1 MDNIALRIKIF
12 SHHALTSGARQG
24 YVCADITVRREGAMP
39 KIAID
44 TRPDDTT
51 RERILKAAMLRFST
65 HSYEETGLRDLAADV
80 GVDPAYVHRC
90 FGSKEKLF
98 REALKATLR
107 PERIFAGEAD
117 DLPSTLAKE
126 VLMERGANEIR
137 PLDIVIR
144 SFSSPDASRVL
155 RDLLVEDFTTPLTE
169 KRRSLSQKRAA
180 LIGAFLAGVG
190 ILRDVIR
197 ADALQEGEGSEVEE
211 IIAGIIGE
219 LMGSGDP
226 RDGREM
232 PIRRSTGGKP
242 RRGEPR

>member
-1 MDNIALRIKIF
+1 
-12 SHHALTSGARQG
+12 
-24 YVCADITVRREGAMP
+24 MP

-44 TRPDDTT
+44 ARPDDTT

-80 GVDPAYVHRC
+80 GVDSAYVHRC

-98 REALKATLR
+98 YEAVKATLQ
-107 PERIFAGEAD
+107 PERIFAGEAS
-117 DLPSTLAKE
+117 DLSFTLAKE
-126 VLMERGANEIR
+126 VMVERGANEIR

-155 RDLLVEDFTTPLTE
+155 RDLLMEDFIAPLTK
-169 KRRSLSQKRAA
+169 KRRSLSPQGAA

-197 ADALQEGEGSEVEE
+197 ADPLMEGEGGEVEK
-211 IIAGIIGE
+211 IIARTISG
-219 LMGSGDP
+219 LMSGDP
-226 RDGREM
+226 NDRQEVPVRPVAENR
-232 PIRRSTGGKP
+232 PRQRRP
-242 RRGEPR
+242 Q

>member
-1 MDNIALRIKIF
+1 
-12 SHHALTSGARQG
+12 
-24 YVCADITVRREGAMP
+24 MP
-39 KIAID
+39 KISVDA
-44 TRPDDTT
+44 RSDDTT

-98 REALKATLR
+98 YEAVKATLR
-107 PERIFAGEAD
+107 AERVFAGEAD

-144 SFSSPDASRVL
+144 SFSSPEASRVL
-155 RDLLVEDFTTPLTE
+155 RDLLMEDFIDPLIE
-169 KRRSLSQKRAA
+169 KRQRLSKRRAA
-180 LIGAFLAGVG
+180 LVGALLAGVG

-197 ADALQEGEGSEVEE
+197 AEPLQSGEGEIEVLIARAIDGLMSDGADDDWVVPNLDAREE
-211 IIAGIIGE
+211 
-219 LMGSGDP
+219 
-226 RDGREM
+226 
-232 PIRRSTGGKP
+232 KP
-242 RRGEPR
+242 Q